1 MYTCTHNHLAIIY
14 KTPPLGL
21 MEGRGELVGD
31 GECHF
36 ETLGV
41 WGFGGG
47 GGVFLFLFFL
57 LK

>member
-1 MYTCTHNHLAIIY
+1 MYVQYTCTHNHLAIIY

-41 WGFGGG
+41 WGG
-47 GGVFLFLFFL
+47 FFIFIFFT
-57 LK
+57 